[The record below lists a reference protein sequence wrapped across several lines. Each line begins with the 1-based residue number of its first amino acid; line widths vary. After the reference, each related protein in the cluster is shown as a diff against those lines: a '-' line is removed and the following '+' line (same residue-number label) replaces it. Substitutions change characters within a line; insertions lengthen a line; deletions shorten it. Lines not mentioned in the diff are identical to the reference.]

1 MSQLKIYDTTLRDGT
16 QAEEISFSLEDKL
29 RICQK
34 LDDLGIHYIEGG
46 YPGSNSR
53 DVKFFEEVKKL
64 HLGKSRIVSFG
75 STRKAHVK
83 VDVDDNVQALI
94 KSETQAMAVVA
105 KSWDLHVTQAL
116 RISLEENLAMI
127 YDTLNHLKERGH
139 EVFFDAE
146 HFFDGFKN
154 NAPYALKTLYAAQ
167 EAGVDYIVLCD
178 TNGGTLPPEIRDIFQ
193 KVKDSVKVPL
203 GIHTHNDAEVAVA
216 NTIEAVL
223 LGAQLVQGTINGF
236 GERCGNANLCS
247 LLPNLK
253 LKLGIN
259 CLTYEQLATLRDTAR
274 FVYELANMKPIAHQP
289 YVGKSAFAHKGGL
302 HVSAI
307 QRNPET
313 YEHIRPELVGNKQR
327 VLISDLAGKSNIV
340 YKAKEFNLDL
350 GKDKS
355 ISQAILDKIK
365 IMEDQGYQFEG
376 AEASFQLLVKE
387 ALGKRKKFFELIG
400 FRVIVEKRIEGK
412 QPISEATVRV
422 NVDGMVEHSAAE
434 GLGPVNALDNAL
446 RKALEKFYPGIKDLE
461 LLDYK
466 VRILDERLG
475 TKAVTRVLIESGD
488 GEKRWGTVGVS
499 ENIIEASW
507 QALVDSVEYKLDKDE
522 EEETGRSDNSRA

>member
-1 MSQLKIYDTTLRDGT
+1 MSHLKIYDTTLRDGT

-34 LDDLGIHYIEGG
+34 LDELGIHYIEGG
-46 YPGSNSR
+46 YPGSNAR
-53 DVKFFEEVKKL
+53 DARFFEIVKNTAFKNS
-64 HLGKSRIVSFG
+64 KIVSFG
-75 STRKAHVK
+75 STRKAFSKVEDDENVK
-83 VDVDDNVQALI
+83 ALLDS
-94 KSETQAMAVVA
+94 KTQVIAVVA

-116 RISLEENLAMI
+116 RIPLEENLAMI
-127 YDTLNHLKERGH
+127 NETLQYLKHRVE

-146 HFFDGFKN
+146 HFFDGYKN
-154 NAPYALKTLYAAQ
+154 NSTYAMETLKAAE
-167 EAGVDYIVLCD
+167 EAGVDYVILCD
-178 TNGGTLPPEIRDIFQ
+178 TNGGTLPHEIRDIFQ
-193 KVKDSVKVPL
+193 KVKDSSPVAL
-203 GIHTHNDAEVAVA
+203 GIHTHNDAEVAVS

-223 LGAQLVQGTINGF
+223 LGAQIVQGTINGF

-247 LLPNLK
+247 LLPILK

-259 CLTYEQLATLRDTAR
+259 CLTYEQLATLKDTSR
-274 FVYELANMKPIAHQP
+274 FVYELANMKPPAHQP
-289 YVGKSAFAHKGGL
+289 FVGKSAFAHKGGL

-313 YEHIRPELVGNKQR
+313 YEHMRPELVGNKQR

-340 YKAKEFNLDL
+340 YKAREYNLDL
-350 GKDKS
+350 GKDSSVAEK
-355 ISQAILDKIK
+355 ILAKIK
-365 IMEDQGYQFEG
+365 DMEHQGYQFEG
-376 AEASFQLLVKE
+376 AEATFQLLVKE
-387 ALGKRKKFFELIG
+387 ALGQRKKFFDLLG
-400 FRVIVEKRIEGK
+400 FRVIVEKRTENK
-412 QPISEATVRV
+412 QTVSEATMML
-422 NVDGMVEHSAAE
+422 NVDGKVEHTAAE

-446 RKALEKFYPGIKDLE
+446 RKALEKFYPRIKEME

-488 GEKRWGTVGVS
+488 RDKKWGTVGVS

-507 QALVDSVEYKLDKDE
+507 QALVDSIEYKLDKDE
-522 EEETGRSDNSRA
+522 N